1 MGGNIVTHCP
11 EVRFSMNTPSNQ
23 FSKIAQQGQE
33 AVSGAVR
40 TWAEAVERL
49 SGQPGGSVPDVSAVV
64 DNAFDFA
71 ERLLAT
77 QREFT
82 KNVLQA
88 YASTTGKVT
97 DATARTLNLAAEQGA
112 QAGKGT
118 ADTATDATDGT
129 ADSMNRGADAAKSS
143 GDSKGTRR

>member
-1 MGGNIVTHCP
+1 M
-11 EVRFSMNTPSNQ
+11 SMTTPSNP

-49 SGQPGGSVPDVSAVV
+49 SGQSGGSVPDVGAVV

-82 KNVLQA
+82 KNVLQV

-97 DATARTLNLAAEQGA
+97 DFTAQTLNRAAEQGA
-112 QAGKGT
+112 QTGQET